1 MPTPRATAL
10 RPCAVLLAV
19 VTLAGCQPAP
29 RLVEG
34 CYYLASK
41 PVMRLAGDRGSLLV
55 PGPVRDFRMVRKG
68 AEVQVTPGFLF
79 DGTGDA
85 DFHSVA
91 WDVLQRFMIKL
102 DAAIPALVVHLVGS
116 GDSVLTLGP
125 PC

>member
-1 MPTPRATAL
+1 MPPPRPTAL
-10 RPCAVLLAV
+10 TPFAALLAV
-19 VTLAGCQPAP
+19 ILLAGCQPAP
-29 RLVEG
+29 RLADG

-41 PVMRLAGDRGSLLV
+41 PVMRLAGERGSLLV
-55 PGPVRDFRMVRKG
+55 PGPVRDFGMVRKG

-79 DGTGDA
+79 DGASDA

-91 WDVLQRFMIKL
+91 WDAPQRFTIRPGAK
-102 DAAIPALVVHLVGS
+102 PALVVHLIGS